1 MDKHALKVSLLT
13 LCIWT
18 AHCTSTPPQ
27 TDSPRPEPTPE
38 PALEDA
44 TADLPSATDMSS
56 VEDEP
61 KQPDERLDMSQEMDS
76 PAAPTPPAGL
86 VRYLIGD
93 DADAQV
99 TPSGPGW
106 ILMGGGP
113 DVDEAFMWWKEKLN
127 GGDVVVLRTSGED
140 GYNDYLYN
148 QIGGA
153 NSVETLLV
161 TSRQLADD
169 PYVAQRVALAEGIFI
184 AGGDQATYTQ
194 SWRDTALSRALKTAS
209 ERGAIIGGTSAGCA
223 VLGQFI
229 FSAVEGT
236 ISSKEAI
243 EAPYSPKMVIED
255 ALIEQTPLTELITD
269 THFYERDRMGR
280 LVAFVARLKADERS
294 SAPLGIGVDEGTALV
309 IDAGE
314 ESVVMGEGFVYVV
327 DGSRPAAQCEQDKPL
342 IIEQMPYTRFE
353 DGQRFSLGQ
362 GARLS
367 FDRSLQTRDGDVE
380 AITGRLY

>member
-13 LCIWT
+13 LCLWT
-18 AHCTSTPPQ
+18 THCTSSPAQ
-27 TDSPRPEPTPE
+27 TDSPSPKPAPEL
-38 PALEDA
+38 ALEDA
-44 TADLPSATDMSS
+44 ASDLPGDKEMSRTAQ
-56 VEDEP
+56 EP
-61 KQPDERLDMSQEMDS
+61 DLPGERLDMSQEMGALDE
-76 PAAPTPPAGL
+76 PKPPAGL
-86 VRYLIGD
+86 VRYLVGD

-113 DVDEAFMWWKEKLN
+113 DVDEAFMWWREQLN

-140 GYNDYLYN
+140 GYQDYLYQ
-148 QIGGA
+148 QIGGV

-169 PYVAQRVALAEGIFI
+169 AYVAQRVARAEGVFI

-223 VLGQFI
+223 ILGQFI
-229 FSAVEGT
+229 FSAAEGT

-280 LVAFVARLKADERS
+280 LVAFVARLKADGRAA
-294 SAPLGIGVDEGTALV
+294 APLGIGVDEGTALI
-309 IDAGE
+309 IDADGE
-314 ESVVMGEGFVYVV
+314 AVVMGEGFVYVV

-342 IIEQMPYTRFE
+342 IIDQMPYTRFE
-353 DGQRFSLGQ
+353 DGQRFSLAQ

-367 FDRSLQTRDGDVE
+367 FDRSLQTRAGDVE
-380 AITGRLY
+380 ASTGRLY